1 MLCFCFGCG
10 RRAEVASALD
20 TCPLLLSPLAL
31 AGARRRNRFV
41 PTVAS
46 VLASSQHKGGVQ
58 QLYSVITGS
67 NGARGREDRQGCQ
80 DHDGHPEGHGH
91 PGLGPRCHPP
101 DARVLLPVGLIISE
115 GVKISF
121 SKYGE
126 NCVGSFNNVFSQ
138 TTTPHHTTAPNS
150 TLFCN
155 MDRE

>member
-58 QLYSVITGS
+58 QLYSVITAS
-67 NGARGREDRQGCQ
+67 NGARGGEDRQGCQ

-101 DARVLLPVGLIISE
+101 DARVLLQVGLIISK
-115 GVKISF
+115 GVNKISLEQNNWRRCLLGF
-121 SKYGE
+121 VKLPLNKFALLWGE
-126 NCVGSFNNVFSQ
+126 AQLCLPYVS
-138 TTTPHHTTAPNS
+138 
-150 TLFCN
+150 
-155 MDRE
+155 